1 MLERGR
7 SSRLTE
13 DRIKLLN
20 KVDFVWEAQR
30 GGPRRKRKAAVSV
43 PSEPKPA
50 NKTKRRQM
58 RAGQYASGGGL
69 LQGHSN
75 MMASIAAG
83 IMPAM
88 PMQMLWGDGTL
99 PLATAASNHEN
110 SLAQMPVHPWQPNG
124 NGAFQQV
131 PSMGSHPQSF
141 FPIAPPGYHF
151 GLVPNFAYPQ
161 SLNADAAQRGGNIQA
176 QPPVNDNTEISSKPK
191 ENNDGEEV
199 GNPAID
205 SEERSSRTGQQ
216 ASVEGGPEG
225 TLDLQGQGDVNVNGR
240 SVGGESMGPTS
251 EAGHG

>member
-50 NKTKRRQM
+50 NKTKRRQL

-88 PMQMLWGDGTL
+88 PMQMFWGDGAL
-99 PLATAASNHEN
+99 PLATATTNHDN
-110 SLAQMPVHPWQPNG
+110 SLAQMPVHPWQPNV
-124 NGAFQQV
+124 NGAFQQA

-151 GLVPNFAYPQ
+151 GLVPNIAFPQ

-176 QPPVNDNTEISSKPK
+176 QPPVNDDTEIPSKPK
-191 ENNDGEEV
+191 QDNDGDA
-199 GNPAID
+199 GNPATD

-216 ASVEGGPEG
+216 AIVEGDPEG
-225 TLDLQGQGDVNVNGR
+225 TLDLQEQGDANVNVR
-240 SVGGESMGPTS
+240 SVGEESVGPTHK
-251 EAGHG
+251 AGHG